1 MLTEETEQPKKRK
14 KASTS
19 PTQRTLKAMRE
30 RGYFCAIVERWN
42 SFTKQ
47 RVDLFGFVDVLC
59 LGENE
64 IIGVQATSGDNVSK
78 RIAKIADHEN
88 VAAVRKAGIRILVHG
103 WRKNAKGRYELRE
116 VDLS

>member
-1 MLTEETEQPKKRK
+1 MTEEAVAGPKKRK

-19 PTQRTLKAMRE
+19 PTKRTLAEMRK
-30 RGYFCAIVERWN
+30 RGFFCTVVERWN

-64 IIGVQATSGDNVSK
+64 IIGVQATDFTSVSK

-88 VAAVRKAGIRILVHG
+88 TAAVRKAGIRILVHG
-103 WRKNAKGRYELRE
+103 WGKRANGKYELRE
-116 VDLS
+116 VDVS